1 MRLLTLSAIAAAAG
15 LAACDDAPETPG
27 DPRVEAANPYAE
39 SETFE
44 FMCGDDLVVEAR
56 FLRETARIV
65 VDSAT
70 YDLNRVETET
80 GERYEAPNDRE
91 LFFWN
96 RDGAA
101 TLSLPGDPDRECRLE
116 D

>member
-1 MRLLTLSAIAAAAG
+1 MRLFTLSAIAAAA
-15 LAACDDAPETPG
+15 LAACDDAPESPG
-27 DPRVEAANPYAE
+27 DPRMGTANPYAE

-44 FMCGDDLVVEAR
+44 FTCGDLTVEAR
-56 FLRETARIV
+56 FLRENARIV

-80 GERYEAPNDRE
+80 GERYEAPNERE

-101 TLSLPGDPDRECRLE
+101 TLSLPGEQDRECRLE